1 MVKGAARIDT
11 LEDGRAH
18 LRGLDAGSGSDLVV
32 VVRSLVPAWLEQLGR
47 EATEAGV
54 RVLVA
59 AEPPAALAGEALDG
73 WEIGVCTAALA
84 AGAADVEGIAR
95 TRVARVREVGDLLAA
110 HAPSAASASVPAPEA
125 AS

>member
-1 MVKGAARIDT
+1 MVTGASRIET
-11 LEDGRAH
+11 LEDGLGR
-18 LRGLDAGSGSDLVV
+18 LRGVDAGSGSDLVV
-32 VVRSLVPAWLEQLGR
+32 VVRSVVPAWLEPLV
-47 EATEAGV
+47 TEAIEAGS

-59 AEPPAALAGEALDG
+59 AEPPPGLVGETLDG

-84 AGAADVEGIAR
+84 AGAADVLGIDG

-110 HAPSAASASVPAPEA
+110 HAPQPAPAAAPEA

>member
-1 MVKGAARIDT
+1 MVTGAARIDT
-11 LEDGRAH
+11 LEDGRAL

-32 VVRSLVPAWLEQLGR
+32 VVRSVVPAWLPQLVT
-47 EATEAGV
+47 AAIEAGS

-59 AEPPAALAGEALDG
+59 AEPPAELVGEALDG

-84 AGAADVEGIAR
+84 AGAADVLGIDR
-95 TRVARVREVGDLLAA
+95 RRVARVREVGDLLAA
-110 HAPSAASASVPAPEA
+110 HAPQPAPAAAPEA